1 MTAPPG
7 IPCPACGRAN
17 PAGSFF
23 CSGCATPLAC
33 SGCQAPLAPDAQFCG
48 QCGRQVGRRL
58 DASRLD
64 ASIGRPVER
73 RVEATPHLR
82 IFVQTGS
89 FADQQSASVG
99 QRLESLIGVLG
110 EMLGVQPPPGPIS
123 IYLGEVLNDP
133 AQPGKALTAG
143 SYAVPERREV
153 WSIFRSDAPGVDI
166 ERTMARLLLQ
176 LQTGRDPG
184 QAPLLLDGLV
194 SVVGQRLGFVPPPEA
209 LAQMLSG
216 MLASGAPIAIRPL
229 LNGPSP
235 ETMQIYSLVSVAFA
249 GYLIDERGAPA
260 FLKLLGAYDAQNP
273 DTAARAAYSTTFE
286 GLEKRWLQALK
297 KAGPKTSGIGRFLK
311 QSWTLT
317 KPYRLKQIEI
327 LLYVLFSIAFSQAMP
342 FAQRYLFDNAFPHPQ
357 ATASGV
363 TVTKGDTGTL
373 FTLLGAGLIVFF
385 ALAAASLRQQ
395 YLNAQVS
402 EGVMRS
408 LRTRMFTR
416 LQNLSADYYSR
427 TSTGDIL
434 SRMSNDLF
442 AVDFALTGALLQ
454 GFVLVMTFVISLGS
468 LLYLNWKLTLMALVV
483 LPLFF
488 LTTKFLG
495 PPASKASRERQEQFG
510 AVTGVL
516 QENIAAQPV
525 VRAYGL
531 QNTFIREYMAS
542 IQRLYQTAIR
552 VVFLGS
558 LFGLS
563 ATLLTTLIQVL
574 VLGIGGYF
582 VIQGQLTLGSL
593 VAFLG
598 LIGGLIA
605 PAQSM
610 SSVAQALQQA
620 TGAMD
625 RVNEVLSTEPKIAD
639 TPEAQPA
646 APLREGI
653 TFEQVTFSY
662 TGAEPQLVDMSF
674 TIPAGASVAFVGPS
688 GSGKSTVTN
697 LVSRFYDA
705 DRGTVRMDG
714 RDVRELQ
721 IDSLRR
727 QIGLVSQDNFLFNRS
742 VRENIRFGREGATDE
757 EVEAAARA
765 AEVHDF
771 IAQMPQG
778 YDTPVG
784 ERGANLS
791 GGQRQR
797 IAIARA
803 ILRNPSILILDEAT
817 SALDPRTENA
827 INHTLASLAKGRT
840 TISVTHRLAAAA
852 TADRVYVLDRGRLVE
867 QGSHNE
873 LLAQGGLY
881 ARLYEEQSGAVPGG
895 VLKLALEIEYLRRVP
910 IFATL
915 KGDQLSSLASRLTTE
930 RFEEGADAIKAG
942 ESGDKLYLIL
952 SGEATVIGRDAAGRD
967 RELTVLR
974 PGDYFG
980 EIALLYDTPRT
991 ATVRARAALTL
1002 YSLDREGFL
1011 ALLESVPGLRQ
1022 TVEQAVAERHIARG
1036 SERPTP
1042 GAELS
1047 PAAASPAVAVAPPE
1061 QAVSAPGE
1069 AQPAAS
1075 LFAAPWTRQRPRLV
1089 MQDEAGNRRAY
1100 TLNEQFTGIGRN
1112 PNNDIVL
1119 PDRRVS
1125 GFHARIER
1133 DASGRFMLTDSG
1145 STNGSRVN
1153 SQPITTAELH
1163 DGDVIQLGGSSL
1175 RYEQGA

>member
-1 MTAPPG
+1 M
-7 IPCPACGRAN
+7 
-17 PAGSFF
+17 
-23 CSGCATPLAC
+23 
-33 SGCQAPLAPDAQFCG
+33 LAPDAQFCN

-64 ASIGRPVER
+64 GSIGRPVER
-73 RVEATPHLR
+73 RVETTPHLR

-99 QRLESLIGVLG
+99 QRLETLISALG
-110 EMLGVQPPPGPIS
+110 ELLGLQPPPGPIS

-166 ERTMARLLLQ
+166 ERTTARLLLQ

-184 QAPLLLDGLV
+184 QAPLLLDGAV

-216 MLASGAPIAIRPL
+216 MLASGAPVAVRPL

-235 ETMQIYSLVSVAFA
+235 ETAQIYAPVSVAFV
-249 GYLIDERGAPA
+249 GYLIGERGAPA
-260 FLKLLGAYDAQNP
+260 FLKLLAAYDPHNP
-273 DTAARAAYSTTFE
+273 DAAARAAYGAGFD

-317 KPYRLKQIEI
+317 KPYRLKQAEI
-327 LLYVLFSIAFSQAMP
+327 LVYVLFSIAFSQAMP
-342 FAQRYLFDNAFPHPQ
+342 FAQRYLVDNAFPHPLPD
-357 ATASGV
+357 G
-363 TVTKGDTGTL
+363 TVTKGDSGTL
-373 FTLLGAGLIVFF
+373 FTLLAAGLVVFLV
-385 ALAAASLRQQ
+385 LAAAALRQQ

-416 LQNLSADYYSR
+416 LQELSADYYSR

-454 GFVLVMTFVISLGS
+454 GFVLVTTFVVSLGS
-468 LLYLNWKLTLMALVV
+468 LLYLNWKLTAMAVVV

-488 LTTKFLG
+488 LTTKLLG
-495 PPASKASRERQEQFG
+495 PPASKAARERQEQFG

-525 VRAYGL
+525 VRSYSL
-531 QNTFIREYMAS
+531 QGTFIREYLAS
-542 IQRLYQTAIR
+542 IQQLYRSAIR

-593 VAFLG
+593 FAFLG
-598 LIGGLIA
+598 LLGGLIA

-610 SSVAQALQQA
+610 SGVAQALQQA

-625 RVNEVLSTEPKIAD
+625 RVNEVVNAVPKIAD
-639 TPEAQPA
+639 QPGAQPA

-653 TFEQVTFSY
+653 GFNQVTFSY

-674 TIPAGASVAFVGPS
+674 VIPAGASVAFVGPS

-697 LVSRFYDA
+697 LISRFYDA
-705 DRGTVRMDG
+705 DRGAVLMDG

-721 IDSLRR
+721 VDSLRR
-727 QIGLVSQDNFLFNRS
+727 QIGTVFQDNFLFNRS
-742 VRENIRFGREGATDE
+742 VRENIRFGREDATDE

-771 IAQMPQG
+771 IVQMPQG

-803 ILRNPSILILDEAT
+803 ILRNPSILVLDEAT

-840 TISVTHRLAAAA
+840 TISVTHRLASAA
-852 TADRVYVLDRGRLVE
+852 TADRIFVLDRGRLVE

-915 KGDQLSSLASRLTTE
+915 NGDQLSSLASRLTTE
-930 RFEEGADAIKAG
+930 RCEEGADVIATGAP
-942 ESGDKLYLIL
+942 GDKLYLIVG
-952 SGEATVIGRDAAGRD
+952 GEATVIGRDGAGHD

-974 PGDYFG
+974 AGDYFG

-991 ATVRARAALTL
+991 ATVRARSALTL

-1011 ALLESVPGLRQ
+1011 ALLEAVPGLRQ
-1022 TVEQAVAERHIARG
+1022 TIEQAVAERHVARG
-1036 SERPTP
+1036 PERQGA

-1047 PAAASPAVAVAPPE
+1047 QLAASPAVAVAPPE
-1061 QAVSAPGE
+1061 EVVSAPRPGTE
-1069 AQPAAS
+1069 QQAAS

-1089 MQDEAGNRRAY
+1089 MQDEAGNRRVI

-1133 DASGRFMLTDSG
+1133 DPAGRYVLTDSG
-1145 STNGSRVN
+1145 STNGTRLN
-1153 SQPITTAELH
+1153 GQPVTTAELR
-1163 DGDVIQLGGSSL
+1163 DGDVIQLGGSAL
-1175 RYEQGA
+1175 RYEQGG

>member
-1 MTAPPG
+1 MTAPAG
-7 IPCPACGRAN
+7 IPCPSCGRAN
-17 PAGSFF
+17 AAGSFF
-23 CSGCATPLAC
+23 CSGCATPLSC
-33 SGCQAPLAPDAQFCG
+33 PGCQAPLPADAQFCA

-73 RVEATPHLR
+73 RVESTPHLR

-89 FADQQSASVG
+89 FADQQSAAIG
-99 QRLESLIGVLG
+99 QRLETLIATLG
-110 EMLGVQPPPGPIS
+110 ELLGLPEPPGPIS

-209 LAQMLSG
+209 LAQMLAG
-216 MLASGAPIAIRPL
+216 MVASGAPIALRPL
-229 LNGPSP
+229 LGGPTP
-235 ETMQIYSLVSVAFA
+235 ETQQFYPLVSVAFV
-249 GYLIDERGAPA
+249 GYLISDRGAPA
-260 FLKLLGAYDAQNP
+260 FLKLLGSYDPQNP
-273 DTAARAAYSTTFE
+273 DAAARAAYNATFE
-286 GLEKRWLQALK
+286 ALEKRWLQAVK
-297 KAGPKTSGIGRFLK
+297 KAGPRTSGIGRFLK
-311 QSWTLT
+311 VSWTLT
-317 KPYRLKQIEI
+317 KPYRLKQAEI
-327 LLYVLFSIAFSQAMP
+327 LIYVLFSIAFTQALP
-342 FAQRYLFDNAFPHPQ
+342 FAQRYLFDNAFPHVLPNG
-357 ATASGV
+357 TFVG
-363 TVTKGDTGTL
+363 GDKGTL
-373 FTLLGAGLIVFF
+373 FSLLGIGLLVFF
-385 ALAAASLRQQ
+385 ALAGASLRQQ

-408 LRTRMFTR
+408 LRTRMFSR
-416 LQNLSADYYSR
+416 LQSLSADYYSR

-454 GFVLVMTFVISLGS
+454 GFILVMTFIISLAS

-495 PPASKASRERQEQFG
+495 PPAAKASRERQDQFG

-516 QENIAAQPV
+516 QENVAAQPV
-525 VRAYGL
+525 IRAYGL

-542 IQRLYQTAIR
+542 VQRLYQTAIR

-598 LIGGLIA
+598 LISGLIA

-610 SSVAQALQQA
+610 SGVAQALQQA

-625 RVNEVLSTEPKIAD
+625 RVNEVLNTEPKIAD
-639 TPEAQPA
+639 KPGAVPA
-646 APLREGI
+646 EPLKEGI
-653 TFEQVTFSY
+653 TFENVTFSY

-674 TIPAGASVAFVGPS
+674 TIPAGTSVAFVGPS

-705 DRGTVRMDG
+705 DRGRVLYDG
-714 RDVRELQ
+714 RDVRDLQ
-721 IDSLRR
+721 VDSLRR

-771 IAQMPQG
+771 IMAMPMG

-784 ERGANLS
+784 ERGGNLS

-852 TADRVYVLDRGRLVE
+852 TADRIFVLDRGRLAE

-915 KGDQLSSLASRLTTE
+915 NGDQLSSLASRLTTE
-930 RFEEGADAIKAG
+930 RAEDGADVIKAG
-942 ESGDKLYLIL
+942 ETGDKLYLIL
-952 SGEATVIGRDAAGRD
+952 SGEASVIGRDAAGHE

-974 PGDYFG
+974 AGDYFG

-991 ATVRARAALTL
+991 ATVRARSALTL

-1011 ALLESVPGLRQ
+1011 SLLESVPGLRQ
-1022 TVEQAVAERHIARG
+1022 TIEQAIAERHVSRG
-1036 SERPTP
+1036 AERPAA
-1042 GAELS
+1042 AELS
-1047 PAAASPAVAVAPPE
+1047 PAAASPAVAVAQPE
-1061 QAVSAPGE
+1061 QAIAAPGE
-1069 AQPAAS
+1069 QPAAS
-1075 LFAAPWTRQRPRLV
+1075 LFVAPWTRQRSRLLL
-1089 MQDEAGNRRAY
+1089 QDEAGNRRAI

-1133 DASGRFMLTDSG
+1133 DASGRFILTDSG
-1145 STNGSRVN
+1145 STNGTRVN
-1153 SQPITTAELH
+1153 GQPITSVELR
-1163 DGDVIQLGGSSL
+1163 DGDVIQLGGTTL
-1175 RYEQGA
+1175 QYEQGA

>member
-1 MTAPPG
+1 ELVWTH
-7 IPCPACGRAN
+7 R
-17 PAGSFF
+17 
-23 CSGCATPLAC
+23 
-33 SGCQAPLAPDAQFCG
+33 
-48 QCGRQVGRRL
+48 RRL
-58 DASRLD
+58 ALGLALMLINRLAGLVLPTTTKYLMDDVITQGHWDLLPKLAFAAGGATLVDAAAAFANSQVLGVAAQRAITEMRKD
-64 ASIGRPVER
+64 
-73 RVEATPHLR
+73 VEAHVMRLPIGYFDSTKTGILISR
-82 IFVQTGS
+82 IMTDAEGVRNLVGTGLVQLTGS
-89 FADQQSASVG
+89 ILTAIIA
-99 QRLESLIGVLG
+99 
-110 EMLGVQPPPGPIS
+110 LGV
-123 IYLGEVLNDP
+123 
-133 AQPGKALTAG
+133 
-143 SYAVPERREV
+143 
-153 WSIFRSDAPGVDI
+153 
-166 ERTMARLLLQ
+166 
-176 LQTGRDPG
+176 
-184 QAPLLLDGLV
+184 
-194 SVVGQRLGFVPPPEA
+194 
-209 LAQMLSG
+209 
-216 MLASGAPIAIRPL
+216 
-229 LNGPSP
+229 
-235 ETMQIYSLVSVAFA
+235 
-249 GYLIDERGAPA
+249 
-260 FLKLLGAYDAQNP
+260 
-273 DTAARAAYSTTFE
+273 
-286 GLEKRWLQALK
+286 
-297 KAGPKTSGIGRFLK
+297 
-311 QSWTLT
+311 
-317 KPYRLKQIEI
+317 
-327 LLYVLFSIAFSQAMP
+327 
-342 FAQRYLFDNAFPHPQ
+342 
-357 ATASGV
+357 
-363 TVTKGDTGTL
+363 
-373 FTLLGAGLIVFF
+373 
-385 ALAAASLRQQ
+385 
-395 YLNAQVS
+395 
-402 EGVMRS
+402 
-408 LRTRMFTR
+408 
-416 LQNLSADYYSR
+416 
-427 TSTGDIL
+427 
-434 SRMSNDLF
+434 
-442 AVDFALTGALLQ
+442 
-454 GFVLVMTFVISLGS
+454 

-495 PPASKASRERQEQFG
+495 PPAAKASRERQDQFG

-516 QENIAAQPV
+516 QENVAAQPV
-525 VRAYGL
+525 IRAYGL
-531 QNTFIREYMAS
+531 QNTFIREYMAAV
-542 IQRLYQTAIR
+542 QRLYQTAIR

-598 LIGGLIA
+598 LISGLIA

-610 SSVAQALQQA
+610 SGVAQALQQA

-625 RVNEVLSTEPKIAD
+625 RVNEVLNTEPKIAD
-639 TPEAQPA
+639 TPGAVPA
-646 APLREGI
+646 GPLKEGI
-653 TFEQVTFSY
+653 TFENVTFSY
-662 TGAEPQLVDMSF
+662 TGAEPQLVDMNF

-705 DRGTVRMDG
+705 DRGRVLMDG
-714 RDVRELQ
+714 RDVRDFQ
-721 IDSLRR
+721 VDSLRR

-757 EVEAAARA
+757 EVEAAAKA

-771 IAQMPQG
+771 IMAMPQG

-784 ERGANLS
+784 ERGGNLS

-852 TADRVYVLDRGRLVE
+852 TADRIFVLDRGRLAE

-915 KGDQLSSLASRLTTE
+915 NGDQLSSLASRLTTE
-930 RFEEGADAIKAG
+930 RAEDGADVITAG
-942 ESGDKLYLIL
+942 ETGDKLYLIL
-952 SGEATVIGRDAAGRD
+952 SGEAAVIGRDVAGRE

-974 PGDYFG
+974 AGDYFG

-991 ATVRARAALTL
+991 ATVRARSALTL

-1011 ALLESVPGLRQ
+1011 SLLESVPGLRQ
-1022 TVEQAVAERHIARG
+1022 TVEQAVAERHVSRG
-1036 SERPTP
+1036 TERPA

-1047 PAAASPAVAVAPPE
+1047 PAAAAPAVAVAQPE
-1061 QAVSAPGE
+1061 PARAAPGE
-1069 AQPAAS
+1069 QPAAS
-1075 LFAAPWTRQRPRLV
+1075 LFAAPWTRQRPRLLL
-1089 MQDEAGNRRAY
+1089 QDAAGNRRAI

-1133 DASGRFMLTDSG
+1133 DAAGRFVLTDSG
-1145 STNGSRVN
+1145 STNGTRIN
-1153 SQPITTAELH
+1153 GQPVTSAELR
-1163 DGDVIQLGGSSL
+1163 DGDVIQLGGTTL
-1175 RYEQGA
+1175 TYEQGA